1 MKLQVEKLYINDKDF
16 NGNPIINK
24 FTNQPEKRYTI
35 IAGGQKFKVYG
46 TQKQLQELTEGG
58 WVEGEVED
66 KEYQGHPYK
75 VINLPKPLSPEL
87 QQMKD
92 DIEAIKRFIGMDD
105 VVVKEEEF
113 KKEVKDDI
121 PF

>member
-1 MKLQVEKLYINDKDF
+1 MKLQIEKLYINDKDF

-24 FTNQPEKRYTI
+24 FTNQPEKKYTI
-35 IAGGQKFKVYG
+35 VAGGQKFKVYG

-75 VINLPKPLSPEL
+75 VVNLPKPLSPEL
-87 QQMKD
+87 QQIKE
-92 DIEAIKRFIGMDD
+92 DIEKIKHFIGM
-105 VVVKEEEF
+105 EEVEE
-113 KKEVKDDI
+113 KQEELIKEVEDDI

>member
-1 MKLQVEKLYINDKDF
+1 MKLQIEKLYVNDKDF
-16 NGNPIINK
+16 NGNPITNK

-35 IAGGQKFKVYG
+35 VAGGQKFKVYG
-46 TQKQLQELTEGG
+46 TQRQLQELSEGN
-58 WVEGEVED
+58 WIEGEAED

-87 QQMKD
+87 QQIKD
-92 DIEAIKRFIGMDD
+92 DIKKIKDFIGMEE
-105 VVVKEEEF
+105 VEEKQEELIKEAEE
-113 KKEVKDDI
+113 DI